1 MKSKNVCSPKQ
12 WQKQREKTIYLQQI
26 DSVKDQYTKYEEFRN
41 IMKKK
46 MNSPMLGRGVKS

>member
-1 MKSKNVCSPKQ
+1 MCVHQNNGKNKGKRQSIC
-12 WQKQREKTIYLQQI
+12 QI